1 MTEQTIFPFYLW
13 PTYVENLSK
22 MDVFDQ
28 QDELKNM
35 LRNDTENPNSGYRFE
50 AEQKAVL
57 RQKGILTYPS
67 ELAVRKGTHTT
78 NLTRYTRRGT
88 GEPIINPKGPEP
100 VEVLLPQNG
109 MEPHAEVVF
118 RHAYYKDMSLI
129 KKELDTILVENQ
141 SGLRLSDIDKT
152 VADTWRLVSPAFR
165 HMGLHPSREIDSKKD
180 IASQHR
186 ELLTKYIYAKNIY
199 KFHAPISEK
208 GGEGSGQ
215 IPFMPWP
222 ATDALAKRGMFAPP
236 SSSEWDMTPEG
247 IISDLYGGTN
257 WLINLPGFPGQ
268 KRFVPKNLPFSFAS
282 QMDDSEMEFWV
293 KTFQDLAGDFKSYR
307 DKTIYE
313 DKDSNIS
320 VYVDVS
326 KTGEGMSF
334 FFRER
339 GQVEGTEK
347 LDSLISW
354 TEFGEFIAMR
364 ASYNMLADMKKWFRG
379 NDDFLANV
387 PFIKEL
393 DVVKWF
399 QKSRTEKALDILKS
413 TEDKLEND
421 PNSYRMQ
428 RSLQTS
434 AFIDDTNIWRL
445 NLNKLGE
452 RPQSED
458 VNFSEL
464 QRWWIMG
471 LESLSVPEGFGLS
484 ASSWRDEFNWAQAMF
499 GGKGEIGHL
508 GKQAMVNFLIEVN
521 NQFPDLNKMTE
532 DDFDRI
538 INEEMQKYVLTEIS
552 WWDDLSSGASDFG
565 VWAKSRMNLLRDQ
578 SYQRTGT
585 PVRPNP
591 NR

>member
-1 MTEQTIFPFYLW
+1 MTEETIFPFYLW
-13 PTYVENLSK
+13 PSYVKGLSK

-28 QDELKNM
+28 QEELKNT
-35 LRNDTENPNSGYRFE
+35 LRNDIENPLSGYRFE

-57 RQKGILTYPS
+57 RQKGILTFPS

-78 NLTRYTRRGT
+78 KLTRYTRRGT

-109 MEPHAEVVF
+109 MEPHAEMVF
-118 RHAYYKDMSLI
+118 RHAYYKDMSII
-129 KKELDTILVENQ
+129 KKELDLILTDNQ
-141 SGLRLSDIDKT
+141 YGIRLADIDKT
-152 VADTWRLVSPAFR
+152 VADTWRLVSPAFG

-199 KFHAPISEK
+199 KVQAPVDETMDVPGLIV
-208 GGEGSGQ
+208 
-215 IPFMPWP
+215 
-222 ATDALAKRGMFAPP
+222 PP

-282 QMDDSEMEFWV
+282 QMDNSEIEFWV
-293 KTFQDLAGDFKSYR
+293 KTFQDLAGDFKTYR

-347 LDSLISW
+347 IDSLISW
-354 TEFGEFIAMR
+354 TEFGEFISMR
-364 ASYNMLADMKKWFRG
+364 AKYNMLADMKKWFRG

-387 PFIKEL
+387 PFIKNL
-393 DVVKWF
+393 DAVKWF
-399 QKSRTEKALDILKS
+399 QKSRVKKALDILKS
-413 TEDKLEND
+413 TEDRLEED

-484 ASSWRDEFNWAQAMF
+484 SSSWRDEFNWAQAMF

-508 GKQAMVNFLIEVN
+508 GKQAMVNFLAEVN
-521 NQFPDLNKMTE
+521 NQFPDLDKMTE

-538 INEEMQKYVLTEIS
+538 INEEMEKYVLTEVD
-552 WWDDLSSGASDFG
+552 WWDNLSSTASDFG
-565 VWAKSRMNLLRDQ
+565 IWAKSRMNLLRDQ
-578 SYQRTGT
+578 SYQKTGT